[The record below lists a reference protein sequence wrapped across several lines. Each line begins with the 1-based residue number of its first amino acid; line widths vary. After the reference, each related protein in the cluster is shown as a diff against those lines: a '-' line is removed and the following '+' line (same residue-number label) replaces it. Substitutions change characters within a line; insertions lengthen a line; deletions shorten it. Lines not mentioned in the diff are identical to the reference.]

1 MPKYIV
7 VTPSKIVQFDSHKE
21 AYSNYDTLPKPCGVY
36 EVSNRTKDIF
46 NVSRV
51 AVGIILEIDV
61 VYAVNVNASHFGGIE
76 EQDSFLH
83 LRNMLNNNNYREG
96 TR

>member
-36 EVSNRTKDIF
+36 EVSGIKQGLITKKQ
-46 NVSRV
+46 
-51 AVGIILEIDV
+51 LEIDV

-76 EQDSFLH
+76 EQASFLH
-83 LRNMLNNNNYREG
+83 LRNILNNNNYKEG